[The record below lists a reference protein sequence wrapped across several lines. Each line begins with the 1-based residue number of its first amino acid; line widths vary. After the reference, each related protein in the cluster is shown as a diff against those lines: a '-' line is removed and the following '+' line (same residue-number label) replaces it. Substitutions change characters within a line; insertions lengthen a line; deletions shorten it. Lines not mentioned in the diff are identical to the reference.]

1 MPFETSHV
9 EVEARYLDMALV
21 PAAKVLDA
29 GCGRTTRLRH
39 YRDRI
44 AELTG
49 ADLDADGGRENRS
62 LDRFVVADL
71 CRRLPFEDG
80 VFDLVYANFVVEHLS
95 SPEVAF
101 DEWRRVLVL
110 GGALIVVTSNRANP
124 LLAVAGLLP
133 GRARIMLKRRGAG
146 AVGRDVFPTLY
157 RANTPEQLAS
167 LLEKAGFEPVST
179 SYVATLHRYA
189 ARLRPLDSL
198 LRVFERTLP
207 EPRRSTIV
215 AWYRAAQPRNP

>member
-1 MPFETSHV
+1 
-9 EVEARYLDMALV
+9 MALV

-49 ADLDADGGRENRS
+49 ADLDAGGRENRS

-71 CRRLPFEDG
+71 CRRLPFEDAS
-80 VFDLVYANFVVEHLS
+80 FDLVYSNFVIEHLS
-95 SPEVAF
+95 RPEAAF
-101 DEWRRVLVL
+101 DEWRRVLVV
-110 GGALIVVTSNRANP
+110 GGALILVTSNRANP
-124 LLAVAGLLP
+124 LLAAAGLLP
-133 GRARIMLKRRGAG
+133 GRARLALKRRGAG
-146 AVGRDVFPTLY
+146 TVERDVFPTLY
-157 RANTPEQLAS
+157 RANTPERLAS
-167 LLEKAGFEPVST
+167 LLVEAGFEQVAM

-198 LRVFERTLP
+198 LRLGERTLP
-207 EPRRSTIV
+207 EKRRSTIV
-215 AWYRAAQPRNP
+215 AWYQAV

>member
-9 EVEARYLDMALV
+9 EVERRFLDAALV

-49 ADLDADGGRENRS
+49 ADLDADGGRENRA

-71 CRRLPFEDG
+71 CRPLPFEDG
-80 VFDLVYANFVVEHLS
+80 TFDVVYSNFVIEHLS
-95 SPEVAF
+95 RPEAAF
-101 DEWRRVLVL
+101 GEWRRVLAV

-124 LLAVAGLLP
+124 LLAAAGLLP
-133 GRARIMLKRRGAG
+133 GRTRLTLKRRGAG
-146 AVGRDVFPTLY
+146 AVERDVFPTLY
-157 RANTPEQLAS
+157 RANTPERLAS
-167 LLEKAGFEPVST
+167 LLVEAGFEAVAT

-198 LRVFERTLP
+198 LRLCERILP
-207 EPRRSTIV
+207 ERRRSTIV
-215 AWYRAAQPRNP
+215 AWYRAV

>member
-1 MPFETSHV
+1 VPFETSHV
-9 EVEARYLDMALV
+9 EVEARYLDGALV

-49 ADLDADGGRENRS
+49 ADVDADGGRKNRA

-80 VFDLVYANFVVEHLS
+80 AFDVVYANFVIEHLA
-95 SPEVAF
+95 SPAVAF
-101 DEWRRVLVL
+101 GEWRRVLRT
-110 GGALIVVTSNRANP
+110 GGSLVIVTSNRASP
-124 LLAVAGLLP
+124 LLAVASLVP
-133 GRARIMLKRRGAG
+133 AHVRVAAKRRGAG
-146 AVGRDVFPTLY
+146 VVERDVFPTLY
-157 RANTPEQLAS
+157 RANTPGRLAS
-167 LLEKAGFEPVST
+167 LLADAGFEAVDV

-189 ARLRPLDSL
+189 EKLRPIDGV
-198 LRVFERTLP
+198 LRASERVLP
-207 EPRRSTIV
+207 ERARSTIV
-215 AWYRAAQPRNP
+215 GWYRAA

>member
-1 MPFETSHV
+1 
-9 EVEARYLDMALV
+9 MALV

-49 ADLDADGGRENRS
+49 ADLDAGGRENRS

-71 CRRLPFEDG
+71 CRRLPFEDAS
-80 VFDLVYANFVVEHLS
+80 FDLVYSNFVIEHLS
-95 SPEVAF
+95 RPEAAF
-101 DEWRRVLVL
+101 DEWRRVLVV

-124 LLAVAGLLP
+124 LLAAAGLLP
-133 GRARIMLKRRGAG
+133 GRTRRTLKRRGAG
-146 AVGRDVFPTLY
+146 AVERDVFPTRY
-157 RANTPEQLAS
+157 RANTPERLAS
-167 LLEKAGFEPVST
+167 LLVEAGFEPVAT

-189 ARLRPLDSL
+189 ARLPPLDSL
-198 LRVFERTLP
+198 LRVSERILP
-207 EPRRSTIV
+207 ERRRSTIV
-215 AWYRAAQPRNP
+215 AWYRAV